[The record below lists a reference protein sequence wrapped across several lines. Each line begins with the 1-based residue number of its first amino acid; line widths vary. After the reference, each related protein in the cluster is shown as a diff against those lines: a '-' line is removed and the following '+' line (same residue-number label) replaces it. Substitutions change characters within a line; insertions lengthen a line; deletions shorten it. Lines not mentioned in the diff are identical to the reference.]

1 MAPRATTKGPT
12 RYSPLC
18 FPFFCF
24 FFPTLPTILL
34 THDYLLQA
42 LASWG
47 IVFFLS
53 FFFFLRRRIL
63 RPAEIWCPPSSRRSD
78 NSRHQRP
85 LTWADAPRSLDDA
98 PNASRTPNAA
108 VAPNVCGKK
117 KEINKTKKRPENS
130 STVGMFCTDKLG
142 TATRRRHFRFVCWWP
157 RHSICISDGDSV
169 QAEHL
174 GLVSQELGAEFN
186 DPPGY
191 CVEVFDFVRL
201 ELLEEL
207 PQSLDETVLLLAAI
221 VVGIAKLQ
229 EDLVIWKGRGP
240 GVSVERGE
248 SWKVQC

>member
-1 MAPRATTKGPT
+1 MMLPMHPERQT
-12 RYSPLC
+12 R
-18 FPFFCF
+18 
-24 FFPTLPTILL
+24 
-34 THDYLLQA
+34 Q
-42 LASWG
+42 W
-47 IVFFLS
+47 
-53 FFFFLRRRIL
+53 
-63 RPAEIWCPPSSRRSD
+63 
-78 NSRHQRP
+78 HQ
-85 LTWADAPRSLDDA
+85 TY
-98 PNASRTPNAA
+98 
-108 VAPNVCGKK
+108 VGKK
-117 KEINKTKKRPENS
+117 KKSIKQKKRPENS

-142 TATRRRHFRFVCWWP
+142 TATRRRHIRFVCWWP

-174 GLVSQELGAEFN
+174 GLVSQELGAEIN